1 MMTSDRWLPGIG
13 LVILVC
19 VSAGGLLW
27 PSWSSGRVLR
37 GEISQLEQELSK
49 PKSDPE
55 MIDRLSQELAGL
67 NSLRDQRMT
76 PIPEERDVA
85 GLMRELSAML
95 DDLGLLEREIT
106 TGSAQTQDEA
116 SVMPMTVVL
125 SGPYPSVAEAVTR
138 MESLPRLVRV
148 QRLRMALER
157 SRSGTV
163 NRSGIVRADIR
174 LEVFF
179 EPRSVTTARAG
190 GRRR

>member
-1 MMTSDRWLPGIG
+1 MMTNDRWLPGAG
-13 LVILVC
+13 LAVLVC
-19 VSAGGLLW
+19 VAAVGLLW
-27 PSWSSGRVLR
+27 PSWASGRVLR

-55 MIDRLSQELAGL
+55 MIERLSQELAGL
-67 NSLRDQRMT
+67 NALRDQRMT

-95 DDLGLLEREIT
+95 DQLGLMDREIT
-106 TGSAQTQDEA
+106 TGSAQVQDEA

-125 SGPYPSVAEAVTR
+125 SGPYPSVAEAVIR

-148 QRLRMALER
+148 QRLRLALER
-157 SRSGTV
+157 SRSGVV

-179 EPRSVTTARAG
+179 EPRSVSTARAG
-190 GRRR
+190 GSRR